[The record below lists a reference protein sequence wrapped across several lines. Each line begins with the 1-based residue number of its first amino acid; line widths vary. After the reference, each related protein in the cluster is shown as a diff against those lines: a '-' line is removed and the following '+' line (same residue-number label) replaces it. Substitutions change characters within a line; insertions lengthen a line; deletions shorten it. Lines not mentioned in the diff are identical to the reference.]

1 VNAPLRFLAGYARRS
16 LGQYVLGVGALL
28 VTNYAVVR
36 IPVLMGDALNVL
48 ERSGATALADS
59 HALAIELMVMAVAVI
74 VVRTLS
80 RVLFFNPGRE
90 IEFRLGLDLFERL
103 LGLQRPYFDRRK
115 VGELVSIASN
125 DTTAVRLLV
134 GFVGLQVCNV
144 VVAIP
149 MHLWQMAR
157 TDLALTLW
165 CLAPVTLGAAYM
177 RWTVKRFFV
186 MVRDGMQLLAKL
198 SERVLESYAG
208 IGTIRAHAAEEA
220 TLRRFEE
227 RNAAYLDLQL
237 RVSAIRAFGMPVLAF
252 SGLVGAAVV
261 LWAGGNRALTG
272 ELGVGDLAAFMALLI
287 SLVGTLTALA
297 WVLAAVGRGMI
308 ATDRVAEVLHT
319 SDELPPVERTLALVE
334 SPRIELRGL
343 GFTHAGAHEPALA
356 GIDAVIE
363 PGHTLGIFGKTGS
376 GKTTLVNLLTR
387 VYTPPAGTV
396 LVDGVDLIQLSLPA
410 LREAMA
416 VVPQTPF
423 LFSMRLRDNITLRE
437 ANPRASK
444 RGRKGADDEREPDA
458 PDARLDEVLAA
469 ACLIDDIGNLPQGLD
484 TVVGERGVMLSGGQR
499 QRAAL
504 ARALYRHRPMLVLDD
519 VLSAV
524 DQGTE
529 ARMVA
534 AIRGLRSGEG
544 GAQPPTTVIVSHRT
558 SVLEHADEILV
569 LDGGQVVERGTH
581 DELVARGGLYAETHA
596 HQEGEP

>member
-1 VNAPLRFLAGYARRS
+1 MNAPFRFLAGYAKKS
-16 LGQYVLGVGALL
+16 VGQYALGTVALFA
-28 VTNYAVVR
+28 TNYAVVR
-36 IPVLMGDALNVL
+36 IPALMGEALNVL
-48 ERSGATALADS
+48 EREGANALADTR
-59 HALAIELMVMAVAVI
+59 ALAIELVIMALAVI

-90 IEFRLGLDLFERL
+90 IEYRLGLDLFERL
-103 LGLQRPYFDRRK
+103 LGLQRPYFDKRK

-144 VVAIP
+144 MVAIP

-165 CLAPVTLGAAYM
+165 CLAPVTIGAAYM
-177 RWTVKRFFV
+177 RWTVKRFFA

-220 TLRRFEE
+220 TLARFEE
-227 RNAAYLDLQL
+227 RNKAYLELQL

-252 SGLVGAAVV
+252 SGLVGAGVV
-261 LWAGGNRALTG
+261 LWAGGNRVLAN

-287 SLVGTLTALA
+287 SLVGTLTSLA

-319 SDELPPVERTLALVE
+319 SDGLPEVKRTLALADA
-334 SPRIELRGL
+334 PRIELRKLAFAYEG
-343 GFTHAGAHEPALA
+343 TDEPALA
-356 GIDAVIE
+356 DIDAVIE

-376 GKTTLVNLLTR
+376 GKTTLVNLLAR
-387 VYTPPAGTV
+387 VYTPPPGTIF
-396 LVDGVDLIQLSLPA
+396 VDGADITELPLPA

-423 LFSMRLRDNITLRE
+423 LFSMRLRDNITLLD
-437 ANPRASK
+437 ANPR
-444 RGRKGADDEREPDA
+444 RKKKKGKDEQPEPD
-458 PDARLDEVLAA
+458 PIDPRLEQVLAE
-469 ACLIDDIGNLPQGLD
+469 ACLVDDIKHLPQGLD

-529 ARMVA
+529 ARMVS
-534 AIRGLRSGEG
+534 AIRSLRAGAGGER
-544 GAQPPTTVIVSHRT
+544 PPTTVIVSHRT

-569 LDGGQVVERGTH
+569 LDGGRVVERGTH
-581 DELVARGGLYAETHA
+581 DELVAKGGIYAETNA
-596 HQEGEP
+596 HQEGES